1 MFEQPNEQAF
11 NILYDRL
18 KSQGSFYFLSTSFLR
33 GLTFDNAIIIVDECQ
48 NLNFHELDT
57 IITRVGQDSKISFC
71 GDFMQSDLTKRNEK
85 DGLHDFVKILE
96 EMDEFNIS
104 EFSIGD
110 IVKHK
115 IYPFRGVIV
124 DVDPEF
130 SNTEDW
136 YQSIPA
142 EIRPSK
148 EQPYYHLMA
157 ENTETFY
164 SAYVS
169 QQNLINDGSNGP
181 VDHPDL
187 DQIFSGIQKGK
198 YLLKNL
204 VTN

>member
-1 MFEQPNEQAF
+1 M
-11 NILYDRL
+11 NIM
-18 KSQGSFYFLSTSFLR
+18 
-33 GLTFDNAIIIVDECQ
+33 A
-48 NLNFHELDT
+48 
-57 IITRVGQDSKISFC
+57 
-71 GDFMQSDLTKRNEK
+71 TKKGNEK
-85 DGLHDFVKILE
+85 KNQLDLKLKEKKILKKNQIKK
-96 EMDEFNIS
+96 DPVFN
-104 EFSIGD
+104 IGD

-130 SNTEDW
+130 SNTEEW

-157 ENTETFY
+157 ENSETFY

-169 QQNLINDGSNGP
+169 QQNLIIDGENGP

-187 DQIFSGIQKGK
+187 DQMFSGIKKGK
-198 YLLKNL
+198 YLLKPMVKN
-204 VTN
+204 